1 MNHNKFFLEEVVD
14 YTFRKYDDF
23 RKLSIIFP
31 NRRAGLYFQKAL
43 SKKNN
48 KALWSP
54 SVLTLE
60 DFIQEYSNIKIAD
73 DVADSIIL
81 NFQLFEVIKKIQGKE
96 SYVSFDN
103 FYYWGKIL
111 IKDFD
116 DIDLSLKE
124 ESKIFKF
131 IRTQKDIEESFNFLE
146 KENYEKIKSFWVK
159 FFPKMSVNQK
169 NFSDTW
175 KILSKVYSEYKKI
188 LLKNKLAYKGL
199 VYKEFLKK
207 IDSGIISKDQ
217 KYLFVGFSTLSNS
230 EKKIIKYFIKNHSS
244 MAFWDLDDYY
254 YNDDKQEAGDAFR
267 EFSNDKTLNLTFPKS
282 IPNNFNSSSKK
293 FNSIGIG
300 SQVGQC
306 KILGSILSK
315 KIKDKNFDQDK
326 VLVLL
331 PDENLLL
338 PVLNSIPDKISNIN
352 VTMGLNLSETPLFS
366 LVQVIYRSIKKSI
379 IRDYKKVNYF
389 KDILS
394 LLSHPYIY
402 QSDSDLSEKIVEGI
416 RTKKVLY
423 VDHDSLRSYSEL
435 LNYIFSNDKSI
446 IHVLREVCSYL
457 FNSSKNL
464 GKLDREFIKSFLEI
478 LDKVL
483 KMDIKFESIENQ
495 LKLINQ
501 ILKMTRI
508 PFSGEPLS
516 GLQIMGVLESRNLD
530 FNDVY
535 ILSMNEGDFP
545 KSVFNI
551 SFIPF
556 NIRKAFSL
564 DTSDSM
570 DKVYSYLFYRVI
582 QRAKNI
588 TFIYNTSTSFTS
600 KGEKS
605 RFIKQLDS
613 ESRYSINNVTISD
626 KLDLIKKPKLE
637 INKTKQII
645 EILSNRFYKSGYMSP
660 SGVKDF
666 MDCSLR
672 FYFKYVANIK
682 EIKEVSTE
690 ILKPDFGRIAHKTL
704 EDLYNNLIDDKGNKK
719 INSNDFFILKN
730 SLSGTLKNVIKRHF
744 KLNKK
749 NEFKLEG
756 NNIILFDIILDYIS
770 KVISLDEKY
779 APFELVDLEGDRKSG
794 YIKELKLKNNLKINI
809 SGLVDR
815 VDKKNENY
823 RIIDYKTGSDSKK
836 IRNIDL
842 LFSDRKKDRNDA
854 IFQLLF
860 YSILLK
866 EKLNKNININPGLMN
881 IREMNNKNFSIN
893 VSINDHQLKN
903 AEPYLKDFEDSLLK
917 ILNKIFDLDQ
927 PFTQTEDTDACLY
940 CAYKNMCSR

>member
-1 MNHNKFFLEEVVD
+1 MKYNKFFLEEVVD

-54 SVLTLE
+54 VVLTLE
-60 DFIQEYSNIKIAD
+60 DFIQEYSKIKIAD
-73 DVADSIIL
+73 DVADSLKL
-81 NFQLFEVIKKIQGKE
+81 NFQLFKIIIKNQVE
-96 SYVSFDN
+96 DSNVTFDN

-116 DIDLSLKE
+116 DIDLGLKD
-124 ESKIFKF
+124 ESKIFKY
-131 IRTQKDIEESFNFLE
+131 IKNQKEIEESFNFLE
-146 KENYEKIKSFWVK
+146 KENYEKIKSFWTK
-159 FFPKMSVNQK
+159 FFPKMSINQK
-169 NFSDTW
+169 NFSGTW
-175 KILSKVYSEYKKI
+175 KILSRVYKEYKKT

-199 VYKEFLKK
+199 VYREFLKK
-207 IDSGIISKDQ
+207 IDSGIISMDQ

-244 MAFWDLDDYY
+244 MAFWDFDDYY
-254 YNDDKQEAGDAFR
+254 YKDDKQEAGVSFR
-267 EFSNDKTLNLTFPKS
+267 EFNNDKILNSTFPKT
-282 IPNNFNSSSKK
+282 IPNNFNSNSKK
-293 FNSIGIG
+293 FNSIGVG

-352 VTMGLNLSETPLFS
+352 VTMGLNLSDTPLFS
-366 LVQVIYRSIKKSI
+366 LVQVIYRSIKKST
-379 IRDYKKVNYF
+379 IRDYKKVNYY
-389 KDILS
+389 KDILN

-402 QSDSDLSEKIVEGI
+402 QSDSDLFEKIIEGI

-435 LNYIFSNDKSI
+435 LNYIYSNEKSI
-446 IHVLREVCSYL
+446 IHVLREVCTYL

-464 GKLDREFIKSFLEI
+464 GKLDKEYIKSFLEI
-478 LDKVL
+478 LDRVFKI
-483 KMDIKFESIENQ
+483 DIKFESIDNQ

-545 KSVFNI
+545 KNIFNI

-570 DKVYSYLFYRVI
+570 DNVYSYLFYRVI

-588 TFIYNTSTSFTS
+588 TFIYNTSTSFSST
-600 KGEKS
+600 GEKS

-613 ESRYSINNVTISD
+613 ESKHTINDFTISD
-626 KLDLIKKPKLE
+626 KLDLINKPKIE
-637 INKTKQII
+637 INKTKQTID
-645 EILSNRFYKSGYMSP
+645 ILSNRFYKSGYMSP

-672 FYFKYVANIK
+672 FYFKYVANIR
-682 EIKEVSTE
+682 EIKEISSE

-704 EDLYNNLIDDKGNKK
+704 EDIYNNLINDKGNKK

-730 SLSGTLKNVIKRHF
+730 SLSGTLKNVIKKHF

-770 KVISLDEKY
+770 KVISIDEKY
-779 APFELVDLEGDRKSG
+779 APFELVDLEGDRNSG
-794 YIKELKLKNNLKINI
+794 YIKELILKNNLKVNI

-815 VDKKNENY
+815 VDKKNKNY

-836 IRNIDL
+836 IKSIDL

-866 EKLNKNININPGLMN
+866 EKFNQKIIINPGLMN
-881 IREMNNKNFSIN
+881 IREMHNKNFSIN
-893 VSINDHQLKN
+893 LSINNHELKN
-903 AEPYLKDFEDSLLK
+903 IEPYLKDFEDSLIK
-917 ILNKIFDLDQ
+917 TINKIFDLDS
-927 PFTQTEDTDACLY
+927 PFTQTEDEDACLY

>member
-1 MNHNKFFLEEVVD
+1 MKYNKFFLEEVVD

-54 SVLTLE
+54 VVLTLE
-60 DFIQEYSNIKIAD
+60 DFIQEYSKIKIAD
-73 DVADSIIL
+73 DVADSIML
-81 NFQLFEVIKKIQGKE
+81 NFQLFKIIIKNQVE
-96 SYVSFDN
+96 DSNVTFDN

-116 DIDLSLKE
+116 DIDLGLKD
-124 ESKIFKF
+124 ESKIFKY
-131 IRTQKDIEESFNFLE
+131 IKNQKEIEESFNFLE
-146 KENYEKIKSFWVK
+146 KENYEKIKSFWTK
-159 FFPKMSVNQK
+159 FFPKMSINQK
-169 NFSDTW
+169 NFSGTW
-175 KILSKVYSEYKKI
+175 KILSRVYKEYKKT

-199 VYKEFLKK
+199 VYREFLKK
-207 IDSGIISKDQ
+207 IDSGIISMDQ

-230 EKKIIKYFIKNHSS
+230 EKEIIKYFIKNHSS
-244 MAFWDLDDYY
+244 MAFWDFDDYY
-254 YNDDKQEAGDAFR
+254 YKDDKQEAGVPFR
-267 EFSNDKTLNLTFPKS
+267 EFNNDKILNSTFPKT
-282 IPNNFNSSSKK
+282 IPNNFNSNSKK

-352 VTMGLNLSETPLFS
+352 VTMGLNLSDTPLFS
-366 LVQVIYRSIKKSI
+366 LVQVIYRSIKKST
-379 IRDYKKVNYF
+379 IRDYKKVNYY
-389 KDILS
+389 KDILN

-402 QSDSDLSEKIVEGI
+402 QSDSDLFEKIVEGI

-423 VDHDSLRSYSEL
+423 IDHDSLRSYSEL
-435 LNYIFSNDKSI
+435 LNYIYSNEKSI
-446 IHVLREVCSYL
+446 IHVLREVCTYL

-464 GKLDREFIKSFLEI
+464 GKLDKEYIKSFLEI
-478 LDKVL
+478 LDRVFKI
-483 KMDIKFESIENQ
+483 DIKFESIDNQ

-545 KSVFNI
+545 KNIFNI

-570 DKVYSYLFYRVI
+570 DNVYSYLFYRVI

-588 TFIYNTSTSFTS
+588 TFIYNTSTSFSS

-613 ESRYSINNVTISD
+613 ESKHTINDFRISD
-626 KLDLIKKPKLE
+626 KLDLINKPKIE
-637 INKTKQII
+637 INKTKKTIDV
-645 EILSNRFYKSGYMSP
+645 LSNRFYKSGYMSP

-672 FYFKYVANIK
+672 FYFKYVANIR
-682 EIKEVSTE
+682 EINEISSE

-704 EDLYNNLIDDKGNKK
+704 EDLYNNLINDKGNKK

-730 SLSGTLKNVIKRHF
+730 SLSGTLKNVIKKHF

-770 KVISLDEKY
+770 KVISFDEKY
-779 APFELVDLEGDRKSG
+779 APFELVDLEGDRNSG
-794 YIKELKLKNNLKINI
+794 YIKELILKNNLKVNI

-815 VDKKNENY
+815 VDKKNKNY

-836 IRNIDL
+836 IKSIDL

-866 EKLNKNININPGLMN
+866 EKFNQKIIINPGLMN
-881 IREMNNKNFSIN
+881 IREMHNKNFSIN
-893 VSINDHQLKN
+893 LSINNHELKN
-903 AEPYLKDFEDSLLK
+903 IEPYLKDFEDSLIK
-917 ILNKIFDLDQ
+917 TMNKIFDLDS
-927 PFTQTEDTDACLY
+927 PFTQTEDEDACLY